1 MKHKFVFL
9 SVVVVLALSMLA
21 CGIGEKT
28 PTAAP
33 PTEAPVK
40 TEAPTQPPVK
50 TEPPTQG
57 GTGEL
62 MVFSAYGYKDSWDYY
77 HVTGLVKNDS
87 NKAVSSI
94 ELEIQMRDASGNTVL
109 KDYDGNAVESATF
122 NPMLNT
128 LLPGETAPFDYILY
142 GTDMVPD
149 TFEVAISG
157 SLSGSATRPGVEVRN
172 AQLIT
177 GDNGSYTIVGELV
190 NNSPTSAKI
199 NDLAGAMLDD
209 SGNVVAADYAYDMC
223 NVLYPSGV
231 ESDLDYAPFAITLD
245 AEEGANFTNWQVYID
260 ADEYASDDPIPL
272 FFEFS
277 TPYFDDYGTFHIVG
291 TYENQGSDT
300 YYTSLLAGLYNEQGL
315 VVDASNASFP
325 LYLKPGDVIPFDISL
340 WNVVNYDDDLA
351 ATVTRYTVQSDPY
364 WTYTVDYDL
373 VELTNVTLT
382 KDERSSGQIS
392 LGGDLVND
400 SGKELYNA
408 TVLGYLT
415 DASGNLVAVATA
427 YVFPDGDS
435 IAAGD
440 TNDFEMTFWLDPTID
455 ADSLT
460 VNFMIQGDIK

>member
-1 MKHKFVFL
+1 MH
-9 SVVVVLALSMLA
+9 
-21 CGIGEKT
+21 T
-28 PTAAP
+28 
-33 PTEAPVK
+33 
-40 TEAPTQPPVK
+40 
-50 TEPPTQG
+50 
-57 GTGEL
+57 
-62 MVFSAYGYKDSWDYY
+62 
-77 HVTGLVKNDS
+77 
-87 NKAVSSI
+87 
-94 ELEIQMRDASGNTVL
+94 
-109 KDYDGNAVESATF
+109 
-122 NPMLNT
+122 
-128 LLPGETAPFDYILY
+128 
-142 GTDMVPD
+142 
-149 TFEVAISG
+149 
-157 SLSGSATRPGVEVRN
+157 
-172 AQLIT
+172 
-177 GDNGSYTIVGELV
+177 
-190 NNSPTSAKI
+190 
-199 NDLAGAMLDD
+199 
-209 SGNVVAADYAYDMC
+209 
-223 NVLYPSGV
+223 
-231 ESDLDYAPFAITLD
+231 
-245 AEEGANFTNWQVYID
+245 
-260 ADEYASDDPIPL
+260 
-272 FFEFS
+272 
-277 TPYFDDYGTFHIVG
+277 
-291 TYENQGSDT
+291 
-300 YYTSLLAGLYNEQGL
+300 

-415 DASGNLVAVATA
+415 GASGNLVAVATA